1 MQIGDKVTVIKNPN
15 NKEKT
20 EGVKQTRFA
29 KIHQNGILESIS
41 SNVIVIKYK
50 NYRESF
56 NIADIVQR
64 FVEIQ
69 DKHHN
74 KLTPQDFKEM
84 IKNGK
89 RIIQEH

>member
-1 MQIGDKVTVIKNPN
+1 MLQIGDKVTVIKNPN

-20 EGVKQTRFA
+20 EGVKQTKCA
-29 KIHQNGILESIS
+29 KIQQNGILESIS

-56 NIADIVQR
+56 NIAEIVQR

-74 KLTPQDFKEM
+74 KLTIQDFKEM
-84 IKNGK
+84 VSH
-89 RIIQEH
+89 EE